1 LQYRNLT
8 NYNTHK
14 MEAIAQKQMSF
25 KIGGEQVN
33 LVAPITFERLNKE
46 VTRTYNKLSK
56 QEKEINRLIKLEQ
69 AKAKEMIIERYQFQN
84 NAEMV
89 QTSNYTRSMIAGLT
103 GGLIKK
109 GLINRNKMFTTKED
123 ILEKVLKT
131 NNYSNSDGIEKQK
144 IRNWLLKQIVE
155 SGILDGVMI
164 GLPYY
169 TCAWEKLVNTVIPN
183 MSFIGVEFD
192 PNTYILMRN
201 TIYNENLP
209 ITPIKGKIEDVINTY
224 EKDSLSHAFIDL
236 CAMLTETT
244 ITTAKTIIDNDV
256 VKVGGYAAFTVSVAL
271 RLQLHNCKNYSTKE
285 LFNSFDPK
293 GTKENSPSFLTIV
306 ETFKELVKDSNY
318 EYIVTK
324 HYQDKGKMPMAV
336 VLLKR
341 IK

>member
-1 LQYRNLT
+1 
-8 NYNTHK
+8 
-14 MEAIAQKQMSF
+14 MEAVTQKQMSF
-25 KIGGEQVN
+25 NIGGKPLN
-33 LVAPITFERLNKE
+33 LVAPITFERATKE
-46 VTRTYNKLSK
+46 VTRIYNKLSK

-89 QTSNYTRSMIAGLT
+89 ATSNYTRAMLAGLT

-109 GLINRNKMFTTKED
+109 GLIKRNKMFTTKED
-123 ILEKVLKT
+123 ILEQVLKS

-144 IRNWLLKQIVE
+144 IRNWLLIQILE
-155 SGILDGVMI
+155 SGILDGVMM

-169 TCAWEKLVNTVIPN
+169 TCAWEKLVNSVMPD
-183 MSFIGVEFD
+183 MSFVGVEKD
-192 PNTYILMRN
+192 PKTYILMRN

-209 ITPIKGKIEDVINTY
+209 ITPIKGKIENIVKTY

-244 ITTAKTIIDNDV
+244 IETAKTIIDNDV
-256 VKVGGYAAFTVSVAL
+256 VKIGGYAAFTVSMAL
-271 RLQLHNCKNYSTKE
+271 RLQVHNCKNYSTKE
-285 LFNSFDPK
+285 LFNSFNPK

-318 EYIVTK
+318 EYTITK
-324 HYQDKGKMPMAV
+324 RYQDKDKMPMAV
-336 VLLKR
+336 VLIKR